1 MTAMWT
7 IAPTEHL
14 FASPDD
20 VKSYR
25 EIEFDGIPILVEDV
39 AENQCKIIRLL
50 STNPDDY
57 LVNQLQPGNLLKY
70 GVALPDANKKAADW
84 ICGQ

>member
-7 IAPTEHL
+7 IAPAEHL

-25 EIEFDGIPILVEDV
+25 EIEFGGIPILVEDI

-50 STNPDDY
+50 STNPGDY
-57 LVNQLQPGNLLKY
+57 LVNQLQPGTLLKY
-70 GVALPDANKKAADW
+70 GVTLTDTDKKTAD
-84 ICGQ
+84 